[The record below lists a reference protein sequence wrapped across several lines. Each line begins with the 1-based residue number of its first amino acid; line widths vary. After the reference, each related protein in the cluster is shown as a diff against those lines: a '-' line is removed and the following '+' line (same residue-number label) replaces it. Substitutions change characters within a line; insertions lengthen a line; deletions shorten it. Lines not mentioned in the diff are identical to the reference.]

1 MRQHH
6 GRRYQDAIGR
16 KAAARYYKIVH
27 DAELQYI
34 PELHNSEMLVLD
46 CFVGTPER
54 EGPSSGPRG
63 RCFTWPCTSR
73 ATTCYQ
79 TKSHT
84 EFPADHPAVHCEAQQ
99 RHLAEVLHSLAECMG
114 EVLTPFGATD
124 INSTESLHAV
134 LGRYRPKGDKWGAVQ
149 CFLGETMGLLHWQ
162 RLQLAFWQ
170 PAENRNPK
178 IELAQLIAVE
188 LSIRVPFDRG
198 AGEGR

>member
-1 MRQHH
+1 
-6 GRRYQDAIGR
+6 
-16 KAAARYYKIVH
+16 
-27 DAELQYI
+27 
-34 PELHNSEMLVLD
+34 
-46 CFVGTPER
+46 
-54 EGPSSGPRG
+54 
-63 RCFTWPCTSR
+63 
-73 ATTCYQ
+73 
-79 TKSHT
+79 
-84 EFPADHPAVHCEAQQ
+84 
-99 RHLAEVLHSLAECMG
+99 MG

-170 PAENRNPK
+170 PTENRNPK
-178 IELAQLIAVE
+178 VELAQLIAVE